1 MESRR
6 NLYAVVGRWV
16 PSLAAVGKSGRGP
29 PIVLG
34 EKSLLLRAQQAPPPL
49 SCVHG
54 RTIARG
60 LTGATPPDGPTSRGA
75 AGESDSPDASIPPP
89 RWLAGPCPY
98 NSGIPRA
105 PRTRGRLE
113 APSEPLLEGYRPVLP
128 GTRKSRAAWDPR
140 RHRLHPSS
148 PPTPPP

>member
-6 NLYAVVGRWV
+6 NLYAVVGTCV
-16 PSLAAVGKSGRGP
+16 PSLAAVAKSGRGP
-29 PIVLG
+29 PIVRS
-34 EKSLLLRAQQAPPPL
+34 EERLLLRAPAAPQPL

-60 LTGATPPDGPTSRGA
+60 LPGADPPDGPTSRGA
-75 AGESDSPDASIPPP
+75 AGESDSPDASTPPP

-105 PRTRGRLE
+105 PRTKGRLE
-113 APSEPLLEGYRPVLP
+113 PPTEPPLQGYRPLLP
-128 GTRKSRAAWDPR
+128 AT
-140 RHRLHPSS
+140 
-148 PPTPPP
+148 TQ